1 MALKLEL
8 GSMPTLFRVNP
19 RLFRHLCAVAA
30 LVFIAYFAAK
40 TVLFLTNGPADTVT
54 LPPGITEQKAAPPAS
69 MPRKTLSA
77 YEQIVSVNIFGG
89 DAKGSP
95 REEIDLESIPMALAS
110 LRLKLVGTVI
120 DGNGNEGANIAF
132 IEDLQAKAQNMYR
145 EGDQV
150 KNVTVRRILR
160 NSVVINTGQRD
171 EVLTMELDPKA
182 SRSRPSA
189 PGPTRPAGRTPG
201 AAESR
206 SIDRESV
213 ESSLEDLTQLM
224 QDAQIDTY
232 IEDGKPSGFRFSNIK
247 PESFYSRLGL
257 RDKDIILKINGQD
270 FSDPSQFLS
279 LKDDISGAE
288 GVVLTIMRDD
298 SEQVLQFDI
307 SE

>member
-19 RLFRHLCAVAA
+19 RLFRHICGIAA
-30 LVFIAYFAAK
+30 LVFIAYFAAR
-40 TVLFLTNGPADTVT
+40 TVLFLTSGPADPMT
-54 LPPGITEQKAAPPAS
+54 LPPGITEQKAASPAS

-95 REEIDLESIPMALAS
+95 REEIDLENIPLALAS

-120 DGNGNEGANIAF
+120 DGNGNERANIAF

-160 NSVVINTGQRD
+160 NSVVINTGKRD
-171 EVLTMELDPKA
+171 EVLTMELDAGAGKG
-182 SRSRPSA
+182 RPSSPNVA
-189 PGPTRPAGRTPG
+189 RSERRTPD

-206 SIDRESV
+206 SLERGIV

-232 IEDGKPSGFRFSNIK
+232 IEEGKPSGFRFTNIK

-257 RDKDIILKINGQD
+257 RNNDIILKINGQD

-279 LKDDISGAE
+279 LKDEISGAE
-288 GVVLTIMRDD
+288 GVALTIMRGD
-298 SEQVLQFDI
+298 SEQVLQYDI